1 MTVLE
6 LQEKKPVKQKEYD
19 WTFLEEIFRGV
30 EKNKGNRRNKK
41 MKKNYT
47 IKFKYYKVDVD
58 GNYKEFDEAL
68 PDNFDYTKPFYLITD
83 LDYANGTL
91 EDDDL
96 CRRIDHVAI
105 DGPVQLMYCPSV
117 KEDLDFIYTMAED
130 MWISGVYS
138 SCVIK
143 DGKYAGKKCGYHF
156 FTDNKE
162 SHRFTQ
168 EELVEKICSGV
179 EEEKFLKAVAENPEI
194 QINEKGRVL
203 RYKESSRAKKIMED
217 LD

>member
-19 WTFLEEIFRGV
+19 WTLLEEIFRGAK
-30 EKNKGNRRNKK
+30 ENRRHKE

-47 IKFKYYKVDVD
+47 IKFKYYKVDSD

-68 PDNFDYTKPFYLITD
+68 PDDFNYSKPFYLITD
-83 LDYANGTL
+83 LDYANGAL

-105 DGPVQLMYCPSV
+105 DGPVQLMYCPPE
-117 KEDLDFIYTMAED
+117 KEDLEFIYTMNDRA
-130 MWISGVYS
+130 WIAGVYS

-143 DGKYAGKKCGYHF
+143 EGKYAGKKCGYHF
-156 FTDNKE
+156 FTDHKE
-162 SHRFTQ
+162 THRFTQ
-168 EELVEKICSGV
+168 EELVERICSGV
-179 EEEKFLKAVAENPEI
+179 EEEKFLKTVAKNSEI

-203 RYKESSRAKKIMED
+203 RYKEGSRAKKIMED

>member
-1 MTVLE
+1 MTVSE
-6 LQEKKPVKQKEYD
+6 LQKKKPAKQKEYD
-19 WTFLEEIFRGV
+19 WTLLKEIFRKAEIV
-30 EKNKGNRRNKK
+30 RRIEELKEKF
-41 MKKNYT
+41 T
-47 IKFKYYKVDVD
+47 IKFKYYKVDSD

-68 PDNFDYTKPFYLITD
+68 PEDFDYSKPFYLITD
-83 LDYANGTL
+83 LDYVNGSL

-96 CRRIDHVAI
+96 CRRMDHIAV
-105 DGPVQLMYCPSV
+105 DGPLQLMYCPPV
-117 KEDLDFIYTMAED
+117 KEDLEFIYTMNEYA
-130 MWISGVYS
+130 WIAGVYA

-143 DGKYAGKKCGYHF
+143 EGKYAGKKCGYHF
-156 FTDNKE
+156 FTNNKE
-162 SHRFTQ
+162 THRFTQ

-203 RYKESSRAKKIMED
+203 RYKEGARAKKIMED